1 MVQPPSEQNNDNNA
15 AELLR
20 KSNAEEL
27 GKHALSPRLVDAV
40 TNTAQVVWANCQR
53 REGLLGRSD
62 MRLQTAVG
70 MPVAMDPDGNMC
82 IVVMFSANN
91 VLSSDQAMEYL
102 QNISKSAASK
112 SIPCL
117 LPVIDSC
124 DQTKITP
131 DAEYQ
136 HHGESGSPDSLAAPQ
151 HFGEGVT
158 ARFVSFQSDD
168 GTEVH
173 TVHEV
178 TQAPKDCYGIPML
191 PSVAEL
197 GNPKPDDAGKNGSAS
212 PQEYDAFDEASYGV
226 WSTVMDTPA
235 DSISPHVVLSGG
247 ILRGDGNTSEAKRLS
262 AASRNSSSSTVSLAG
277 KPIMP
282 SQRRERLEEFCIAFL
297 GMSVFDVADVWIPC
311 PGDDTEILSHVTT
324 VTATQS
330 SDALNFFKRLSEGV
344 YIKIWSGAAGR
355 AYGSGNPV
363 WSANSVS

>member
-117 LPVIDSC
+117 LPVI
-124 DQTKITP
+124 
-131 DAEYQ
+131 
-136 HHGESGSPDSLAAPQ
+136 
-151 HFGEGVT
+151 
-158 ARFVSFQSDD
+158 SFINSIVMLK
-168 GTEVH
+168 GLIK
-173 TVHEV
+173 HEV
-178 TQAPKDCYGIPML
+178 
-191 PSVAEL
+191 
-197 GNPKPDDAGKNGSAS
+197 KN
-212 PQEYDAFDEASYGV
+212 
-226 WSTVMDTPA
+226 
-235 DSISPHVVLSGG
+235 
-247 ILRGDGNTSEAKRLS
+247 
-262 AASRNSSSSTVSLAG
+262 
-277 KPIMP
+277 
-282 SQRRERLEEFCIAFL
+282 FL
-297 GMSVFDVADVWIPC
+297 
-311 PGDDTEILSHVTT
+311 
-324 VTATQS
+324 
-330 SDALNFFKRLSEGV
+330 
-344 YIKIWSGAAGR
+344 
-355 AYGSGNPV
+355 
-363 WSANSVS
+363 